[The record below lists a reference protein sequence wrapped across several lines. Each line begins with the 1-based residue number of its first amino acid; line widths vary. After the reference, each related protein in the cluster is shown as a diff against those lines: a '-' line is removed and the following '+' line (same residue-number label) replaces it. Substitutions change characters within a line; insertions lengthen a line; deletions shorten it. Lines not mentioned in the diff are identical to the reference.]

1 MKDEKRFRIV
11 EKTKLWFII
20 SAVIMV
26 ISIGSIAIRGLN
38 YGIDF
43 VGGTAITINM
53 EKSFKIDSVRKIVEK
68 YDKSA
73 QVQEIEGNDVS
84 IRSNELTDDSAKKL
98 FEEVKKEFNLKAN
111 SPVQSERIG
120 PSIGKELSQKA
131 FMSSIVAIV
140 GILIYLCIRFEWR
153 FGVAAIS
160 SLLHDLIITIGIFSL
175 FQIPINSSFIA
186 AILTILGYS
195 INDTV
200 VVFDRIR
207 ENKKKRRF
215 ESNTIL
221 GDVSLTQTMA
231 RSINTV
237 LTVLIAITSLYIF
250 GVSAI
255 KEFALPLIIGI
266 AFGGYSS
273 IFVAVPVWVLLADKY
288 KKKAKI
294 KI

>member
-1 MKDEKRFRIV
+1 MKEERIFKIV
-11 EKTKLWFII
+11 EKSKLWFII
-20 SAVIMV
+20 SAVILV
-26 ISIGSIAIRGLN
+26 VCLGSIAFRGLN

-43 VGGTAITINM
+43 VGGTVVNINM
-53 EKSFKIDSVRKIVEK
+53 EKGFDVTKVRTIVEK

-73 QVQEIEGNDVS
+73 QVQEVQGNNVS
-84 IRSNELTDDSAKKL
+84 IRSNNLSN
-98 FEEVKKEFNLKAN
+98 EEVATLFKEIKKDFSLKKN
-111 SPVQSERIG
+111 EPVSSERIE
-120 PSIGKELSQKA
+120 PTIGKEITQKA
-131 FMSSIVAIV
+131 IISSLVAIL
-140 GILIYLCIRFEWR
+140 GILIYISLRFEWK
-153 FGVAAIS
+153 FGLAAIA
-160 SLLHDLIITIGIFSL
+160 SLIHDLIVTIGIFSI
-175 FQIPINSSFIA
+175 FQIPVNSSFIA

-207 ENKKKRRF
+207 ENSKKKIY
-215 ESNTIL
+215 NTNVLL
-221 GDVSLTQTMA
+221 GDASLTQTMA

-273 IFVAVPVWVLLADKY
+273 IFIAVPVWVKLVDSC
-288 KKKAKI
+288 KKKDK
-294 KI
+294 